1 MGAVITA
8 AVTTTGDSKAL
19 QIVPTDAVKVG
30 DLGDLEQ
37 LAADADLL
45 VTHSHGCELRS
56 LVRVEDVGLAITDES
71 LLDRLYAESG
81 FHRD

>member
-1 MGAVITA
+1 AIACEPDQLLQFAQLFIGMGAVITA

-45 VTHSHGCELRS
+45 VTHSHGRQAAER
-56 LVRVEDVGLAITDES
+56 LAVP
-71 LLDRLYAESG
+71 LMR
-81 FHRD
+81 